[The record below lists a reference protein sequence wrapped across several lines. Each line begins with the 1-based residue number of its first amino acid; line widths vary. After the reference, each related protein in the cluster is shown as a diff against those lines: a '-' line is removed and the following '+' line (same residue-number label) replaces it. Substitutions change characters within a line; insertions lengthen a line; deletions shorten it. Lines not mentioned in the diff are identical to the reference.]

1 MVLTTQ
7 LRKCATRIVLAGF
20 SIVMSA
26 CAALQ
31 PPDVNGPRANLP
43 PYPIVANEPARLES
57 AQVSWQQV
65 SQRYA
70 LTPNTAVE
78 LQPLTGT
85 IRNLPPNLGT
95 SVFLPKVGVEA
106 TQSEEEVRESLRRFI
121 ADWRDLIGADPAQ
134 LSLADRTD
142 DASGVRTARYRQR
155 PFRNPLRGD
164 FGNLLIRFQSDRR
177 VVEVTSTCL
186 PNTDRLQ
193 AALANLTPTLTPEI
207 AVSQL
212 KQGPINLPASA
223 GQTTSITLP
232 ANAIVEVRQLV
243 DYALNSQNSQ
253 TVELRIAWE
262 IDVTNGPI
270 KRIYLDAIS
279 GQILAAN

>member
-1 MVLTTQ
+1 MSKKQ
-7 LRKCATRIVLAGF
+7 LRKFTTPILLMGL

-31 PPDVNGPRANLP
+31 PPDANGPRADLP
-43 PYPIVANEPARLES
+43 PYPIVANETADSARL
-57 AQVSWQQV
+57 AWQQI

-70 LTPNTAVE
+70 LPQNTVAD

-85 IRNLPPNLGT
+85 IRTLPSNTGT

-121 ADWRDLIGADPAQ
+121 VDWKGLIGAAPDQ
-134 LSLADRTD
+134 LSLVDRTE
-142 DASGVRTARYRQR
+142 DASGLRTARYRQR
-155 PFRNPLRGD
+155 PFRNPLRGE
-164 FGNLLIRFQSDRR
+164 FGNLTIRFQTDRR

-193 AALANLTPTLTPEI
+193 AALANLTPKITAEN

-212 KQGPINLPASA
+212 KQGPIKLPASS
-223 GQTTSITLP
+223 GQTSNLLLP
-232 ANAIVEVRQLV
+232 ANAVVEVRQLV
-243 DYALNSQNSQ
+243 DYALNSQNGQ
-253 TVELRIAWE
+253 FVELHIAWE

-279 GQILAAN
+279 GQVLAAN